1 MIVAVPH
8 EDDATREQA
17 MREVEAIMRIRHGLR
32 LDAAERLRPGHAGCG
47 AEDLASRSASGIF
60 LALVVLSSIAL
71 MVGGIGVMA
80 S

>member
-1 MIVAVPH
+1 
-8 EDDATREQA
+8 
-17 MREVEAIMRIRHGLR
+17 MRIRHGLK
-32 LDAAERLRPGHAGCG
+32 LDEADDFDMVTQDAILKIWDQISQRR
-47 AEDLASRSASGIF
+47 F